1 MLFIYKG
8 EMMDLLRGRVI
19 SCENEM
25 SYIVL
30 VIVMKLLLRLSDVM
44 DDLIKVKYK

>member
-1 MLFIYKG
+1 
-8 EMMDLLRGRVI
+8 MMDLLRGRVI